1 MSATSLV
8 QGHDNRSPQ
17 QQYRCAIS
25 KGAILPLS
33 STGEALAK
41 SQNYRLDVQMRL
53 IEHCGYTNFSPKQ
66 RKLFGIEVSPFTF
79 RQIEVDQG
87 QVTDGRT
94 MQAHTMVS
102 RRSEHAFYLMV
113 FTLLKYYL

>member
-1 MSATSLV
+1 MLSSQVGVTGAAKIAQSLRKEKPGVAAWRTAMSATSLV

-41 SQNYRLDVQMRL
+41 SQNYRLDAQMRL
-53 IEHCGYTNFSPKQ
+53 IEHCGCAKFSPKQ
-66 RKLFGIEVSPFTF
+66 R
-79 RQIEVDQG
+79 
-87 QVTDGRT
+87 
-94 MQAHTMVS
+94 
-102 RRSEHAFYLMV
+102 
-113 FTLLKYYL
+113 